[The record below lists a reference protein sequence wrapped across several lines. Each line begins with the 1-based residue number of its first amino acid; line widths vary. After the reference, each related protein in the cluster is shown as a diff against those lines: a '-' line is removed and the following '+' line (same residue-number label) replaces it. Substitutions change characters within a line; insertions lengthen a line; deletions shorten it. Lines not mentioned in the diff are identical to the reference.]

1 MKVAKPTSAHFR
13 ERARHYRLAEA
24 IADAPRDVEM
34 FHDLAT
40 LFERLSEDF
49 ARMVHGRSGA
59 SAVDGVRG
67 PADGRRDGAR
77 VEAEGFGVGLQ
88 FGMRSTMSNQ
98 SPVMKNLLGFAS
110 INSRSSLH
118 GSTYREAARPGV
130 S

>member
-1 MKVAKPTSAHFR
+1 MKIATPTSADFR

-40 LFERLSEDF
+40 MFERLSEDF

-67 PADGRRDGAR
+67 TADGRHDGAQI
-77 VEAEGFGVGLQ
+77 F
-88 FGMRSTMSNQ
+88 S
-98 SPVMKNLLGFAS
+98 SPL
-110 INSRSSLH
+110 
-118 GSTYREAARPGV
+118 
-130 S
+130 